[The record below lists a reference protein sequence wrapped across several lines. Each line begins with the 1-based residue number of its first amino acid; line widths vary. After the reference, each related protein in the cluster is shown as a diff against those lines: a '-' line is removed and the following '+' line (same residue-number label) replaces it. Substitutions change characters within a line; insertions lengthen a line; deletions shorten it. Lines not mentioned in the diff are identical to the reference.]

1 MTELWRGDVTKRM
14 NIGVSASGFDKIKLD
29 CGRDDLEV
37 VVETEADFRGVI
49 YTRGTTLNLFCGN
62 C

>member
-1 MTELWRGDVTKRM
+1 M
-14 NIGVSASGFDKIKLD
+14 NIGVSASGFEKIKLD

-49 YTRGTTLNLFCGN
+49 YTRGNASNWFCGPTAR
-62 C
+62 